1 MFLRER
7 SLGVGRRAS
16 AGEAT
21 NCVASLILMGLA
33 VMAPP
38 ALAQTPGRSVATDPT
53 PAASAPAAKGPHE
66 HARHLSKFE
75 ARHIRHSCQGRANEK
90 GLSGG
95 EREGFL
101 AKCYFSR
108 VSHRGVRRECQLQ
121 AAAKGIDKSAVR
133 DYVRE
138 CVKER
143 SHRSE

>member
-1 MFLRER
+1 MFLRKR
-7 SLGVGRRAS
+7 SPGVGSRAS

-21 NCVASLILMGLA
+21 NCVASLILIGLS

-38 ALAQTPGRSVATDPT
+38 ALAQTPGRSVATDLP
-53 PAASAPAAKGPHE
+53 PVASAPAAKGPHE

-90 GLSGG
+90 GLSGA

-108 VSHRGVRRECQLQ
+108 ASHPGARHECQLQ
-121 AAAKGIDKSAVR
+121 AVAKGIDKSGLR

-143 SHRSE
+143 TRQ